1 MFPLFKSL
9 ILKLRTREAN
19 DMEMNYLAL
28 EYIWNTKK
36 EEMKRKN
43 DFRETY
49 KLYPE
54 LTRFQW
60 INSLRRENKS
70 K

>member
-1 MFPLFKSL
+1 MFPLFISH
-9 ILKLRTREAN
+9 ILELRTREAN
-19 DMEMNYLAL
+19 HMDMNYLAL

-36 EEMKRKN
+36 EEMKRKD

-54 LTRFQW
+54 FTRFKW
-60 INSLRRENKS
+60 MNSLRRENGS

>member
-1 MFPLFKSL
+1 MFPLFNSL

-36 EEMKRKN
+36 EEMKRKD
-43 DFRETY
+43 DFRDTY

-60 INSLRRENKS
+60 INSLRRENTS

>member
-1 MFPLFKSL
+1 MFPFVISL
-9 ILKLRTREAN
+9 ILELRTREAN
-19 DMEMNYLAL
+19 EMEMNYLAL

-36 EEMKRKN
+36 EEMKRKD

-54 LTRFQW
+54 FKRVHW

-70 K
+70 N

>member
-1 MFPLFKSL
+1 MFPLVSSL

-28 EYIWNTKK
+28 EYIWNSKN
-36 EEMKRKN
+36 EEMERAA

-54 LTRFQW
+54 SKRFKW
-60 INSLRRENKS
+60 VHLFRRNNS
-70 K
+70 